1 MLNQIETF
9 TQLTYGSLIGTSF
22 IIGSILISIA
32 ILSNMIDVIKLNVTL
47 KPTTKTIYIFGI
59 VLSLD
64 LAVAGLYLVLNYS

>member
-22 IIGSILISIA
+22 IIGSLLISIA
-32 ILSNMIDVIKLNVTL
+32 VLNNMIDVIKLNITL

-64 LAVAGLYLVLNYS
+64 LALAGLYLVLNYS

>member
-32 ILSNMIDVIKLNVTL
+32 VLSNMIDVIKLNVTL
-47 KPTTKTIYIFGI
+47 KPTTKTIYIFGL

>member
-32 ILSNMIDVIKLNVTL
+32 VLSNMIDVIKLNVTL

-59 VLSLD
+59 VLSLG
-64 LAVAGLYLVLNYS
+64 LTVAGLYLVLNYS

>member
-22 IIGSILISIA
+22 MIGSILISIA
-32 ILSNMIDVIKLNVTL
+32 VLSNMIDVIKLNVTL
-47 KPTTKTIYIFGI
+47 KPTTKTIYIFGL

-64 LAVAGLYLVLNYS
+64 LAVADLYLVLNYS

>member
-22 IIGSILISIA
+22 MIGSILISIA
-32 ILSNMIDVIKLNVTL
+32 VLSNMIDVIKLNVTL
-47 KPTTKTIYIFGI
+47 KPTTKTIYIFGL

-64 LAVAGLYLVLNYS
+64 LAVAGLYLVPNYS

>member
-22 IIGSILISIA
+22 MIGSILISIA
-32 ILSNMIDVIKLNVTL
+32 VLSNMIDVIKLNVTL
-47 KPTTKTIYIFGI
+47 KPTTKTIYIFGL

-64 LAVAGLYLVLNYS
+64 LAVASLYLVLNYS

>member
-22 IIGSILISIA
+22 MIGSILIFIA
-32 ILSNMIDVIKLNVTL
+32 VLSNMIDVIKLNVTL
-47 KPTTKTIYIFGI
+47 KPTTKTIYIFGL

>member
-22 IIGSILISIA
+22 MIGSILISIA
-32 ILSNMIDVIKLNVTL
+32 VLSNMIDVIKLNVTL
-47 KPTTKTIYIFGI
+47 KPTTKTIYIFGL

>member
-32 ILSNMIDVIKLNVTL
+32 VLSNMIDVIKLNVTL

-64 LAVAGLYLVLNYS
+64 LALAGLYLVLNYS

>member
-1 MLNQIETF
+1 MLNQIKTF

-32 ILSNMIDVIKLNVTL
+32 VLSNMIDVIKLNVTL

-59 VLSLD
+59 VLSLG

>member
-32 ILSNMIDVIKLNVTL
+32 VLNNMIDVIKLNITL

-64 LAVAGLYLVLNYS
+64 LALAGLYLVLNYS